1 MCEIE
6 PRRAN
11 WAICLRVTPHP
22 QPPPKLLSCSP
33 VSSMR
38 SPKPHPLL
46 NLTQVPPSFVVCNF
60 FTFSLQL
67 HIHPAREHSSGV
79 ASVTKTRPHQ
89 EAFCTIW
96 PEISRRLA
104 SQNSRQPT
112 NIWQMRPRFCLPALR
127 CFLSSPSCF
136 KYQITNK
143 TNNKLPTN
151 EEFLS
156 STCSRISD
164 ISFLFTCSLL
174 FSFLRFIFQISNN
187 KQNNSTWPTNR
198 VLSVYLLSNISFI
211 FSIFLLSFLFQAVP
225 LWLPQVMNQG
235 LSCQC
240 TCVGYIELGTVKLH
254 LCTSVCTCDWNV
266 LYCYLS
272 PSLQFGTSL
281 HNK

>member
-1 MCEIE
+1 MCEVE
-6 PRRAN
+6 PRRVN
-11 WAICLRVTPHP
+11 WVICLRVTPHP

-112 NIWQMRPRFCLPALR
+112 NIWQMRPLFCLPALR

-143 TNNKLPTN
+143 TNNKWGVP
-151 EEFLS
+151 F
-156 STCSRISD
+156 
-164 ISFLFTCSLL
+164 
-174 FSFLRFIFQISNN
+174 
-187 KQNNSTWPTNR
+187 
-198 VLSVYLLSNISFI
+198 VYLLSNIWHI
-211 FSIFLLSFLFQAVP
+211 FSIYLLSAIFFSP
-225 LWLPQVMNQG
+225 L
-235 LSCQC
+235 
-240 TCVGYIELGTVKLH
+240 YISNIK
-254 LCTSVCTCDWNV
+254 
-266 LYCYLS
+266 
-272 PSLQFGTSL
+272 
-281 HNK
+281 